1 MSSRSAYGGQA
12 VIEGVMIRGKAH
24 VATACRKPD
33 GTIVVQRGLVDAFTR
48 HPIWRLV
55 FLRGTP
61 ALVDSLRLGYKTL
74 MWSADLAMEG
84 EPQQPKP
91 TPLAYA
97 LTIAFS
103 IALAIGLFI
112 LLPSWLSGFLPF
124 HPDKG
129 ASGKPLLEQFIPTV
143 PTFLYNIAEGVGRVL
158 MLIGYILVVGRSKE
172 VQRVFAYHGAEH
184 KVVNGYEAGAALT
197 VDAVRPY
204 SRIHPRCGTS
214 FIFLFFVVGILM
226 HAAFG
231 WPENVFIRFASR
243 LLMIPLIAG
252 VAYELIRLAGRFRQN
267 LLLTVLVYP
276 GMLLQRLT
284 TAEPKDDQIEV
295 ALVSLRTV
303 LEDEGVIAPQPVI
316 SPESAIL
323 SSESEVMET
332 AAAEGPEESTV

>member
-1 MSSRSAYGGQA
+1 
-12 VIEGVMIRGKAH
+12 MIRGKTR
-24 VATACRKPD
+24 VATACRTKD
-33 GTIVVQRGLVDAFTR
+33 GQIIVQRGEAENANR
-48 HPIWRLV
+48 HPIWRLA

-74 MWSADLAMEG
+74 MWSADIAMEG
-84 EPQQPKP
+84 EPEQKKP

-97 LTIAFS
+97 LTIAAS
-103 IALAIGLFI
+103 IALAVGLFI
-112 LLPSWLSGFLPF
+112 LLPSWLSGYLPF
-124 HPDKG
+124 HPDKH
-129 ASGKPLLEQFIPTV
+129 AAGKTLWEQFIPTG
-143 PTFLYNIAEGVGRVL
+143 PTFLYNVAEGVGRVL

-184 KVVNGYEAGAALT
+184 KVVNGYEAGAELT
-197 VDAVRPY
+197 VEGVKPY

-252 VAYELIRLAGRFRQN
+252 VAYELIRLAGRFRDN
-267 LLLTVLVYP
+267 LLLKILVFP

-284 TAEPKDDQIEV
+284 TAEPQDDQIEV
-295 ALVSLRTV
+295 ALASMRAV
-303 LEDEGVIAPQPVI
+303 LTDEGVLQPEPAPAPEIPIAGLPA
-316 SPESAIL
+316 PE
-323 SSESEVMET
+323 
-332 AAAEGPEESTV
+332 AAG